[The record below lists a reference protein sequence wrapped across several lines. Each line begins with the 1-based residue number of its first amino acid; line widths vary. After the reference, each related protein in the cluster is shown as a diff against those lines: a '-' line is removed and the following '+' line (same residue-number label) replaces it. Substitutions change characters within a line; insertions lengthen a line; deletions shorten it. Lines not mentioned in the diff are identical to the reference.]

1 MSDDEALSRSPPPK
15 EALPGGS
22 VYIGMSNTRG
32 VIMQIHLQRFQN
44 PLLANLAGLAATGA
58 WLTTG
63 EHSLL
68 GLWGCVV
75 WCLAVLYLS
84 RFWRWLLKDTTG
96 NLGWWSQRINNLV
109 FDLGIKDHLLP
120 GVVIER
126 PEPRVQERDLYRI
139 LQWCSVAWGAMT
151 LVAFSMALQQI
162 GGIQWILWKLD
173 LWLFWSP

>member
-1 MSDDEALSRSPPPK
+1 MSDDEALSQPTPPEEPSQK
-15 EALPGGS
+15 EPLPGGS

-32 VIMQIHLQRFQN
+32 VIMQIHLERFQN

-58 WLTTG
+58 RLTPG

-96 NLGWWSQRINNLV
+96 NLGWWSQR
-109 FDLGIKDHLLP
+109 
-120 GVVIER
+120 
-126 PEPRVQERDLYRI
+126 
-139 LQWCSVAWGAMT
+139 
-151 LVAFSMALQQI
+151 
-162 GGIQWILWKLD
+162 
-173 LWLFWSP
+173 